1 MKNKQVFDY
10 ETQGSFLFRLGRAVY
25 QRAESPLSPHTHGN
39 CTEFVFLVKGCQTYQ
54 VNGNS
59 YRIFGG
65 EVFTAFPRDLHGT
78 GGNPEEKAEF
88 YYLIVDL
95 EKVCKEGGFFQLE
108 SERTALLDRLSDHKY
123 RVRRCSHGCMEI
135 CSRLLRLM
143 EGEEPFLDSRIRCLL
158 CALLIQLAEAPLQ
171 KKSQA
176 VVWLPRV
183 LRYIQDHIQENMEL
197 QTLAELIG
205 LSMSSFQTGFLAG
218 TGMPPG
224 EYILRQKLEYCQREL
239 TDTTKTITDIA
250 FTYGFS
256 SSQYF
261 STVFRR
267 FCHISPSEY
276 RQRRLIKE
284 KEPL

>member
-143 EGEEPFLDSRIRCLL
+143 EGE
-158 CALLIQLAEAPLQ
+158 
-171 KKSQA
+171 
-176 VVWLPRV
+176 
-183 LRYIQDHIQENMEL
+183 
-197 QTLAELIG
+197 
-205 LSMSSFQTGFLAG
+205 
-218 TGMPPG
+218 
-224 EYILRQKLEYCQREL
+224 
-239 TDTTKTITDIA
+239 
-250 FTYGFS
+250 
-256 SSQYF
+256 
-261 STVFRR
+261 
-267 FCHISPSEY
+267 
-276 RQRRLIKE
+276 
-284 KEPL
+284 